1 MTKAMF
7 AKMVMPGVNRDT
19 IVYSKKT
26 ASVAGGAVA
35 FVAFV
40 SCRKRLAKCSSVMK
54 PAPRSSNERCG
65 SMNDAMKHSAGIATK
80 I

>member
-7 AKMVMPGVNRDT
+7 AKIVMPGVNRDT

-35 FVAFV
+35 FVVFI
-40 SCRKRLAKCSSVMK
+40 CNRLAKCSSVMK
-54 PAPRSSNERCG
+54 PAPKSCSGLSG
-65 SMNDAMKHSAGIATK
+65 SMNDPVKHSAGMATK

>member
-7 AKMVMPGVNRDT
+7 AKIVMPGVKRDT

-26 ASVAGGAVA
+26 ASVAGGGVVVV
-35 FVAFV
+35 FVAFI
-40 SCRKRLAKCSSVMK
+40 CNLLAKCSSVMK
-54 PAPRSSNERCG
+54 PAPKSCSGLSGR
-65 SMNDAMKHSAGIATK
+65 MNDAMKHRNGIATN

>member
-7 AKMVMPGVNRDT
+7 AKIVMPGVNLDT

-35 FVAFV
+35 FVVFI
-40 SCRKRLAKCSSVMK
+40 CNRLAKCSSVMN

-65 SMNDAMKHSAGIATK
+65 RMNDAMKHSAGMATN

>member
-7 AKMVMPGVNRDT
+7 AKMVMPGVNLET

-26 ASVAGGAVA
+26 ASVAGGAVV
-35 FVAFV
+35 FVVFV
-40 SCRKRLAKCSSVMK
+40 SCRYRRAKCSSVMN

-65 SMNDAMKHSAGIATK
+65 RMNDAMKHSAGIATN

>member
-7 AKMVMPGVNRDT
+7 AKMVMPGVNLDT
-19 IVYSKKT
+19 MVYSKKT

-35 FVAFV
+35 FVAFI
-40 SCRKRLAKCSSVMK
+40 CRRLAKCSSVMN

-65 SMNDAMKHSAGIATK
+65 SMNDPMKQRNGMATK